1 MLSRVSNLGG
11 TFPKIFVLKLVDFF
25 TKATCIPAA
34 ANSSPKL
41 KEGAALVTAAFSCA
55 LQAEKHRCED
65 GGGTCH
71 IERDGYYITNVLFLI
86 VGALLFWAYI
96 ERKALALQ
104 ALPLRAWR
112 VHNEGSYTRVNGGT

>member
-1 MLSRVSNLGG
+1 MTS
-11 TFPKIFVLKLVDFF
+11 
-25 TKATCIPAA
+25 
-34 ANSSPKL
+34 
-41 KEGAALVTAAFSCA
+41 AFSCA

-71 IERDGYYITNVLFLI
+71 IERDGYYLTNVLFLI
-86 VGALLFWAYI
+86 VGALLFWGYI

-112 VHNEGSYTRVNGGT
+112 VQNGGSYTRVNGGT

>member
-1 MLSRVSNLGG
+1 MA
-11 TFPKIFVLKLVDFF
+11 
-25 TKATCIPAA
+25 KA
-34 ANSSPKL
+34 SPKL
-41 KEGAALVTAAFSCA
+41 KEGAALVTSAFSCA

-86 VGALLFWAYI
+86 VGALLFWGYI

-112 VHNEGSYTRVNGGT
+112 VHNEGSYTRVNGGS